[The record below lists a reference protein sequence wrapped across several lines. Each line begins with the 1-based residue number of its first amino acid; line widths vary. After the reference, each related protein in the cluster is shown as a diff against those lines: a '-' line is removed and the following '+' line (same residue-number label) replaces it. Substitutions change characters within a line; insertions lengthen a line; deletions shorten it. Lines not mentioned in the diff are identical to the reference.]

1 MQMDP
6 LHQFQIV
13 EYTKNLYI
21 GFMNVNFTNSAF
33 FMFVSVFL
41 VGLFLFLGTRNQKI
55 VPDRMQMLVESSYN
69 FVFSM
74 LEGDLSKKDSIRYFP
89 YIYTLFMFF
98 LFGNLLGVMP
108 YSFTFNSHIVVTFF
122 AASVVLTS
130 ITVIGI
136 FKNGVKFFSIF
147 MPQGVS
153 PFLAP
158 LLIPIEV
165 MSYFSRV
172 ISLSVRLFANMM
184 AGHIM
189 LKVFAIFV
197 IGTGFLGILPLLVNV
212 AVIGFEIFV
221 ALIQTYIFTVLTC
234 VYLNNAINLH

>member
-1 MQMDP
+1 MHMDP
-6 LHQFQIV
+6 LHQFRITK
-13 EYTKNLYI
+13 YTENLYI
-21 GFMNVNFTNSAF
+21 GFMNVNFTNSAL
-33 FMFVSVFL
+33 FMFISVFL

-55 VPDRMQMLVESSYN
+55 IPDRMQMLVESSYN

-74 LEGDLSKKDSIRYFP
+74 LESDLSKKDSIRYFP

-98 LFGNLLGVMP
+98 LVGNVIGVVP
-108 YSFTFNSHIVVTFF
+108 YSFTFNSHIVITFF
-122 AASVVLTS
+122 SAAIILTS
-130 ITVIGI
+130 ITIIGI
-136 FKNGVKFFSIF
+136 FKNGLRFFTIF
-147 MPQGVS
+147 MPKGVS

-158 LLIPIEV
+158 LLIPIEI

-197 IGTGFLGILPLLVNV
+197 ISTGFLGILPLLVNV

-221 ALIQTYIFTVLTC
+221 ALLQTYIFTVLTC

>member
-1 MQMDP
+1 MHMDP
-6 LHQFQIV
+6 LHQFKIV
-13 EYTKNLYI
+13 EYTQNLYL
-21 GFMNVNFTNSAF
+21 GFVNINFTNSAL
-33 FMFVSVFL
+33 FMFISAFL
-41 VGLFLFLGTRNQKI
+41 VGAFLFLGTRNQKI
-55 VPDRMQMLVESSYN
+55 IPDRMQMLVESSYN

-74 LEGDLSKKDSIRYFP
+74 LEGDLSKKDSVRYFP

-98 LFGNLLGVMP
+98 LFGNVIGVIP
-108 YSFTFNSHIVVTFF
+108 YSFTFNSHIVITFF
-122 AASVVLTS
+122 AASVILVSVTM
-130 ITVIGI
+130 IGL
-136 FKNGVKFFSIF
+136 FRNGFKFFTIF

-197 IGTGFLGILPLLVNV
+197 VSTGFLGILPLLVNV

-221 ALIQTYIFTVLTC
+221 ALLQTYIFTVLTC